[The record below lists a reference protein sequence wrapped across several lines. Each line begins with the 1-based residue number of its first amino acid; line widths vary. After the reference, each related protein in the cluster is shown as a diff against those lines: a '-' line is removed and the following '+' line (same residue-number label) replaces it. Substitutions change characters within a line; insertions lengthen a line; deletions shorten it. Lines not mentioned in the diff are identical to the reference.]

1 MGIKKDKVFVIG
13 HKNPDTDSIVP
24 MKEFVPYKH
33 EKEVI
38 SIRIDSEVLKK
49 VDSSAEHA
57 GISRNEFINVNTSND
72 QYAEDCYGFC
82 KYAGIR
88 DYDLHRYYHTG

>member
-1 MGIKKDKVFVIG
+1 
-13 HKNPDTDSIVP
+13 

-38 SIRIDSEVLKK
+38 SIRIDSEILKT

-57 GISRNEFINVNTSND
+57 GISRNEFINQCITFALEHLS
-72 QYAEDCYGFC
+72 ARE
-82 KYAGIR
+82 
-88 DYDLHRYYHTG
+88 

>member
-1 MGIKKDKVFVIG
+1 
-13 HKNPDTDSIVP
+13 

-38 SIRIDSEVLKK
+38 SIRIDSELLKT

-57 GISRNEFINVNTSND
+57 GISRNEFINQCIS
-72 QYAEDCYGFC
+72 F
-82 KYAGIR
+82 
-88 DYDLHRYYHTG
+88 DLNHLAK

>member
-1 MGIKKDKVFVIG
+1 LNTLLNIFFLHLNTYNYIMNVPTAKEA
-13 HKNPDTDSIVP
+13 VP

-38 SIRIDSEVLKK
+38 SIRIDSEMLKT

-57 GISRNEFINVNTSND
+57 GISRNEFINQCIAFALNHLSSKD
-72 QYAEDCYGFC
+72 
-82 KYAGIR
+82 K
-88 DYDLHRYYHTG
+88 

>member
-1 MGIKKDKVFVIG
+1 MNLLTAKEV
-13 HKNPDTDSIVP
+13 VP

-38 SIRIDSEVLKK
+38 SIRIDSEILKT

-57 GISRNEFINVNTSND
+57 GISRNEFINQCITFALEHLS
-72 QYAEDCYGFC
+72 ARE
-82 KYAGIR
+82 
-88 DYDLHRYYHTG
+88 